1 MNNNNQPPLSSTDT
15 NSTSNSSA
23 ETSNADS
30 VSKVEP
36 INPRAATKTNEDM
49 LKNVSKFTPQSTT
62 ESGKNV
68 YSEEDE
74 EKIVAQFNELLDQG
88 YNLTMTKKALAV
100 HHNINTGT
108 LDALRK
114 SDEGHDEHAAES
126 LSAHLSDLEPS
137 DAEYFAIVQK
147 KLDDIN
153 DELKAFEQKVA
164 DAKQLLANEDK
175 LRAEIEAK
183 KEAYLPPAFKEIMN
197 KK

>member
-1 MNNNNQPPLSSTDT
+1 MNNNQAPLSSTDT

-30 VSKVEP
+30 MAKVEP

-49 LKNVSKFTPQSTT
+49 LKNVRKFTPQSTT

-126 LSAHLSDLEPS
+126 LSTHLSDLEPS
-137 DAEYFAIVQK
+137 DAEYFTIVQK

-164 DAKQLLANEDK
+164 DAKELLANEDK

-183 KEAYLPPAFKEIMN
+183 KESYLPPAFKEIMN

>member
-1 MNNNNQPPLSSTDT
+1 MNNNNQAPLATT
-15 NSTSNSSA
+15 QNTSNPSA
-23 ETSNADS
+23 DTSNADS
-30 VSKVEP
+30 TAQVQP
-36 INPRAATKTNEDM
+36 INPKAATKTNEDM

-62 ESGKNV
+62 ESGKSV

-114 SDEGHDEHAAES
+114 SHDEDEELAAENS
-126 LSAHLSDLEPS
+126 GADLSDLEPS

-147 KLDDIN
+147 KLDEIEE
-153 DELKAFEQKVA
+153 ELKAFEQKVA
-164 DAKQLLANEDK
+164 DAKELLANEDK

-183 KEAYLPPAFKEIMN
+183 KENYLPPAFKEIID

>member
-1 MNNNNQPPLSSTDT
+1 MNNNQAPLSSTDT

-30 VSKVEP
+30 MAKVEP
-36 INPRAATKTNEDM
+36 INPRAATKTNENM
-49 LKNVSKFTPQSTT
+49 LKNVRKFTPQSTT

-126 LSAHLSDLEPS
+126 LSTHLSDLEPS
-137 DAEYFAIVQK
+137 DAEYFTIVQK

-164 DAKQLLANEDK
+164 DAKELLANEDK

-183 KEAYLPPAFKEIMN
+183 KESYLPPAFKEIMN

>member
-1 MNNNNQPPLSSTDT
+1 MNNNNQAPLSSTDT

-30 VSKVEP
+30 MAKVEP
-36 INPRAATKTNEDM
+36 INPRAATKTNENM
-49 LKNVSKFTPQSTT
+49 LKNVRKFTPQSTT

-114 SDEGHDEHAAES
+114 SDEGLDEHTAES
-126 LSAHLSDLEPS
+126 VSTHLSDIEPS

-153 DELKAFEQKVA
+153 EELKAFEQKVA

>member
-1 MNNNNQPPLSSTDT
+1 MNNNNQAPLSSTDT

-30 VSKVEP
+30 MAKVEP
-36 INPRAATKTNEDM
+36 INPRAATKTNENM
-49 LKNVSKFTPQSTT
+49 LKNVRKFTPQSTT

-126 LSAHLSDLEPS
+126 LSTHLSDLEPS
-137 DAEYFAIVQK
+137 DAEYFTIVQK

-164 DAKQLLANEDK
+164 DAKELLANEDK

-183 KEAYLPPAFKEIMN
+183 KESYLPPAFKEIMN